1 MSKERPGKSVESPAR
16 QRERAVASAGLA
28 LSLTELLRAGALL
41 PDTLTAI
48 AGSRRAREDPLA
60 VMFTRMA
67 AAVRDDGWSLFQA
80 VQREQARFTPRFV
93 ALLAVANLGGPV
105 FRAFVGR
112 FREFVDRFNALPLEE
127 SIDFPPFEDEVRE
140 FCYHFGHLTMEKA
153 SQPAIQQW
161 FPKVFTSRMRLVV
174 THLLARFYDQGLL
187 LSEAF
192 RRTPPFDDAEM
203 VLAVEAGEQINRTGA
218 ELIELADWL
227 RQRRLLEERLRA
239 SELILPSTPT
249 LTGPDSEP
257 SIPGQAP
264 AA

>member
-1 MSKERPGKSVESPAR
+1 MSQERSDKSVESGAR
-16 QRERAVASAGLA
+16 QQQRAVASAELA
-28 LSLTELLRAGALL
+28 LSLAELLRAGALL

-48 AGSRRAREDPLA
+48 AGRRRGRNDPLA
-60 VMFTRMA
+60 PVFGRIAT
-67 AAVRDDGWSLFQA
+67 AVRDDGWSLFQA
-80 VQREQARFTPRFV
+80 VQHEQAVFTSRFV

-112 FREFVDRFNALPLEE
+112 FRGFVERFNALPPDEAG
-127 SIDFPPFEDEVRE
+127 DFPPLEDEVRE
-140 FCYHFGHLTMEKA
+140 FCFHFGHLTIERA

-161 FPKVFTSRMRLVV
+161 LPRVFTGQVRLAV
-174 THLLARFYDQGLL
+174 THLLARFYNQGLL

-227 RQRRLLEERLRA
+227 RQRRLLEERFRA
-239 SELILPSTPT
+239 AELILPSSPALSLPDVPSRSGTPAQ
-249 LTGPDSEP
+249 E
-257 SIPGQAP
+257 
-264 AA
+264 

>member
-1 MSKERPGKSVESPAR
+1 MRYPHDVDTAKESGDRSNDSPAR
-16 QRERAVASAGLA
+16 GRERAVASAGLA

-41 PDTLTAI
+41 PDSLTAI
-48 AGSRRAREDPLA
+48 AASRRSRNDPLA
-60 VMFTRMA
+60 PVFGRMA
-67 AAVRDDGWSLFQA
+67 GAVREDGWSLFQA
-80 VQREQARFTPRFV
+80 VQHEQAVFSPRFV

-112 FREFVDRFNALPLEE
+112 FRGFVDRFNALPVGEGT
-127 SIDFPPFEDEVRE
+127 DFPMFDDEVRE
-140 FCYHFGHLTMEKA
+140 FCFHFGHLTLEKA
-153 SQPAIQQW
+153 SQPTIQHW
-161 FPKVFTSRMRLVV
+161 LPRVFTNRMRLAVMHV
-174 THLLARFYDQGLL
+174 LTRFYDQGLL

-203 VLAVEAGEQINRTGA
+203 VLAVEAGEQVNRTGA

-249 LTGPDSEP
+249 LT
-257 SIPGQAP
+257 AP
-264 AA
+264 ATPQ